1 MTMPRVVRHIL
12 LFISVGLMLAPVAM
26 AQQPTV
32 LRGTIDYV
40 VDGDTVRIVSRGF
53 QTTIRLI
60 GIDTP
65 ETKRPGYPVQCGG
78 PAASAETTRLLPVGL
93 AVRVVSDPSQDMR
106 DKYDRFLGYIYR
118 DGRSGAR
125 GSVNYALV
133 ANGFAKAYIYRP
145 SGPFRYAPQFLSAEA
160 TARRITRGIWGSPCN
175 GDITKPAYSATGT
188 AAGARTGCNPN
199 YSGACIPNTP
209 PDLDCSDITARR
221 FRVVGVDDQRFDSD
235 GDRVACEGSR

>member
-1 MTMPRVVRHIL
+1 MPRVVRHIL

-93 AVRVVSDPSQDMR
+93 AVRVVSDPSQDIR
-106 DKYDRFLGYIYR
+106 
-118 DGRSGAR
+118 RS
-125 GSVNYALV
+125 
-133 ANGFAKAYIYRP
+133 I
-145 SGPFRYAPQFLSAEA
+145 AP
-160 TARRITRGIWGSPCN
+160 RC
-175 GDITKPAYSATGT
+175 
-188 AAGARTGCNPN
+188 
-199 YSGACIPNTP
+199 
-209 PDLDCSDITARR
+209 
-221 FRVVGVDDQRFDSD
+221 
-235 GDRVACEGSR
+235 